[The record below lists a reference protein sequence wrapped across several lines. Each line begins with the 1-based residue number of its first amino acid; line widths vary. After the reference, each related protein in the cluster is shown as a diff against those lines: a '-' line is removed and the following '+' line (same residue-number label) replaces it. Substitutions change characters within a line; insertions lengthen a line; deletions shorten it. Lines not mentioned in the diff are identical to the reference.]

1 HFTLEDGVRRIT
13 HLPAMVCGIQGRGLI
28 ARGYHADVMMFDP
41 SRIALGKKSLVKDMP
56 GGEERWQVRP
66 EGIVRGLVNG
76 DVIVEQGELTGA
88 RPGRV
93 LRIGNA

>member
-1 HFTLEDGVRRIT
+1 
-13 HLPAMVCGIQGRGLI
+13 MKGRGLI

-41 SRIALGKKSLVKDMP
+41 ARIGLGKKALVADMP
-56 GGEERWQVRP
+56 GGEARWQVRP
-66 EGIVRGLVNG
+66 EGVVRVLVNG
-76 DVIVEQGELTGA
+76 ETVVENGELVGA